1 MSDQIYA
8 VSDILTDGKWYLFQ
22 GLQSEA
28 VLTIWMHENDSLKC
42 SYAGWI
48 ARRTNAVKSNADRN
62 KENVKVNIKPL

>member
-1 MSDQIYA
+1 
-8 VSDILTDGKWYLFQ
+8 
-22 GLQSEA
+22 
-28 VLTIWMHENDSLKC
+28 MHENDSLKC